1 MTIIITRNYAHRTF
15 GAIGSVELTAPS
27 GKYMLDGKELPEQSV
42 NHLLTFALQTLQDA
56 YAGADDAAEAIGAFG
71 KKLDKLIAGTLGT
84 RSGGDGVD
92 EFTTVA
98 RQMIRTAMKSKL
110 GAKSPEWAAFTG
122 LADADQ
128 NVKLD
133 ANYAKNEAH
142 FKPFVEAKVA
152 ERSADRARKAAMNVG
167 FEL

>member
-1 MTIIITRNYAHRTF
+1 MTIVITRSYAHRTF

-56 YAGADDAAEAIGAFG
+56 YAGADDAAEAIGTFG
-71 KKLDKLIAGTLGT
+71 KKLNKLIAGTLGT
-84 RSGGDGVD
+84 RSSDGVD

-98 RQMIRTAMKSKL
+98 RQMVRAAMKSKL
-110 GAKSPEWAAFTG
+110 GAKSRDWAAFTG

-128 NVKLD
+128 NAKLD

-152 ERSADRARKAAMNVG
+152 ERAADRARKAAMNVG